1 MQLTRKSCAG
11 LAVGAL
17 LVAMASTS
25 SASAATLKVR
35 VDTIKKGGMIP
46 TKYAFCMAAAKG
58 HIAPGP
64 DISPAISWSKG
75 PKGTQSYAVIATDTD
90 SPKTDREK
98 MNKEG
103 MTVPKTAT
111 RQTFFHMALVDIPA
125 NVRSLKEGAASNA
138 RVVHGKSAAQTMVG
152 VPGLMDFTKIFAAN
166 DALKGKYYGYDGPCS
181 PWNDE
186 IDPHHFHFM
195 VYALKVKSLGLP
207 ADFDGPAAMEAM
219 KDKVLAEGKLD
230 AIYTT
235 NPANGAKV
243 PKK

>member
-1 MQLTRKSCAG
+1 MQLIRKSCAG

-35 VDTIKKGGMIP
+35 VGDRAIKKGGMIP
-46 TKYAFCMAAAKG
+46 TKYAFCMAAAQG

-64 DISPAISWSKG
+64 DISPMISWSKG
-75 PKGTQSYAVIATDTD
+75 PKGTQSYAVIVTDTN

-125 NVRSLKEGAASNA
+125 NVRSLKEGPCPTPASCTA
-138 RVVHGKSAAQTMVG
+138 SRRRRPRSGCLASWTSLKS
-152 VPGLMDFTKIFAAN
+152 
-166 DALKGKYYGYDGPCS
+166 S
-181 PWNDE
+181 P
-186 IDPHHFHFM
+186 P
-195 VYALKVKSLGLP
+195 
-207 ADFDGPAAMEAM
+207 
-219 KDKVLAEGKLD
+219 
-230 AIYTT
+230 TT
-235 NPANGAKV
+235 R
-243 PKK
+243 